1 MCDVC
6 VLFCVKSAPACDTLA
21 VVVVV
26 AAINGLL
33 AALVGGVA
41 YRQCQQNRQTEP
53 CQPRSGTQTDT
64 KGYVCGST
72 APEAHASELAKK
84 KAQCSYKLLPLSTD
98 QAK

>member
-1 MCDVC
+1 MRMCDVC

-21 VVVVV
+21 VVIVV

-64 KGYVCGST
+64 KAACTLTRTFAGAWLCVW
-72 APEAHASELAKK
+72 
-84 KAQCSYKLLPLSTD
+84 
-98 QAK
+98 